1 MFVFAPSLLLIGDFW
16 VVALS
21 AVTAT
26 VGVVCLAG
34 GLHSYFFFGVARWWE
49 RLMLI
54 AAALVLIKP
63 GLVTDLVGLALI
75 GVTVASQLM
84 LRAPATD
91 TATIK
96 EL

>member
-1 MFVFAPSLLLIGDFW
+1 
-16 VVALS
+16 
-21 AVTAT
+21 
-26 VGVVCLAG
+26 
-34 GLHSYFFFGVARWWE
+34 
-49 RLMLI
+49 
-54 AAALVLIKP
+54 LVLIKP